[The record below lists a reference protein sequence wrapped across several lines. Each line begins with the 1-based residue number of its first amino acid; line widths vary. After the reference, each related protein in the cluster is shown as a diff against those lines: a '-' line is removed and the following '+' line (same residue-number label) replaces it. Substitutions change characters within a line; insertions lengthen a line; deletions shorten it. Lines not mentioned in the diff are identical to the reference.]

1 MVINHNK
8 KDRIMNKTQRNLSEQ
23 TGSLIKALEYVLLAQ
38 EELLSNF
45 HNTYGEDSGDSMYRK
60 DFETPIDS
68 LKSAIK
74 DWIGESM
81 EVNMGY
87 IGDNLY

>member
-1 MVINHNK
+1 
-8 KDRIMNKTQRNLSEQ
+8 MNTTTRKVSEQ

-45 HNTYGEDSGDSMYRK
+45 HNTYGDESGDSMYSK
-60 DFETPIDS
+60 DFETPIGN

-74 DWIGESM
+74 EWIGESM

>member
-1 MVINHNK
+1 
-8 KDRIMNKTQRNLSEQ
+8 MNTTTRKVSEQ

-45 HNTYGEDSGDSMYRK
+45 HNTYGDESGDSMYSK
-60 DFETPIDS
+60 DFETPIDN

-74 DWIGESM
+74 EWIGESM
-81 EVNMGY
+81 EVNMGF

>member
-1 MVINHNK
+1 
-8 KDRIMNKTQRNLSEQ
+8 MNTTTRTLSEQ

-45 HNTYGEDSGDSMYRK
+45 HNTYGDESGDSMYQK
-60 DFETPIDS
+60 DFETPIDN

-74 DWIGESM
+74 EWIGESM

>member
-1 MVINHNK
+1 
-8 KDRIMNKTQRNLSEQ
+8 MNTTTRKVSEQ

-45 HNTYGEDSGDSMYRK
+45 HNTYGEKSGESMYSK
-60 DFETPIDS
+60 DFETQVES
-68 LKSAIK
+68 LKTAIK
-74 DWIGESM
+74 GWIGESM

>member
-1 MVINHNK
+1 
-8 KDRIMNKTQRNLSEQ
+8 MNTTTRKVSEQ

-45 HNTYGEDSGDSMYRK
+45 HNTYGEESGESMYSK
-60 DFETPIDS
+60 DFETQVES
-68 LKSAIK
+68 LKNAIK
-74 DWIGESM
+74 GWIGESM

>member
-1 MVINHNK
+1 
-8 KDRIMNKTQRNLSEQ
+8 MNTTTRKVSEQ

-45 HNTYGEDSGDSMYRK
+45 HNTYGDESGDSMYSK
-60 DFETPIDS
+60 DFETPIDN

-74 DWIGESM
+74 EWIGESM

-87 IGDNLY
+87 LGDNLY

>member
-1 MVINHNK
+1 
-8 KDRIMNKTQRNLSEQ
+8 MNTTTRKVSEQ

-38 EELLSNF
+38 EELYSNL
-45 HNTYGEDSGDSMYRK
+45 HANYGDESGDSIYQK
-60 DFETPIDS
+60 DFETQVDS
-68 LKSAIK
+68 LKTAIK
-74 DWIGESM
+74 GWIGESM

>member
-1 MVINHNK
+1 
-8 KDRIMNKTQRNLSEQ
+8 
-23 TGSLIKALEYVLLAQ
+23 
-38 EELLSNF
+38 
-45 HNTYGEDSGDSMYRK
+45 MYQK
-60 DFETPIDS
+60 DFETPIDN

-74 DWIGESM
+74 EWIGESM

>member
-1 MVINHNK
+1 
-8 KDRIMNKTQRNLSEQ
+8 MNTTTRKVSEQ

-45 HNTYGEDSGDSMYRK
+45 HNTYGEESGDSMYSK
-60 DFETPIDS
+60 DFETPIDN

-74 DWIGESM
+74 GWIGESM
-81 EVNMGY
+81 EVNMGLL
-87 IGDNLY
+87 GDNLY

>member
-1 MVINHNK
+1 
-8 KDRIMNKTQRNLSEQ
+8 MNTTTRKVSEQ
-23 TGSLIKALEYVLLAQ
+23 TGALIKALEYVLLAQ

-45 HNTYGEDSGDSMYRK
+45 HNTYGEESGESMYSK
-60 DFETPIDS
+60 DFETQVES
-68 LKSAIK
+68 LKTAIK
-74 DWIGESM
+74 GWIGESM

>member
-1 MVINHNK
+1 
-8 KDRIMNKTQRNLSEQ
+8 MNTTTRKVSEQ

-45 HNTYGEDSGDSMYRK
+45 HNIYGEESGDSMYSK
-60 DFETPIDS
+60 DFETPIDN

-74 DWIGESM
+74 EWIGESM
-81 EVNMGY
+81 EVNMGLL
-87 IGDNLY
+87 GDNLY

>member
-1 MVINHNK
+1 
-8 KDRIMNKTQRNLSEQ
+8 MNTTTRKVSEQ

-45 HNTYGEDSGDSMYRK
+45 HNTYGEESGESMYSK
-60 DFETPIDS
+60 DFETQVES
-68 LKSAIK
+68 LKTAIK
-74 DWIGESM
+74 GWIGESM

>member
-1 MVINHNK
+1 
-8 KDRIMNKTQRNLSEQ
+8 MNTTTRKVSEQ

-38 EELLSNF
+38 EELLSNL
-45 HNTYGEDSGDSMYRK
+45 HNTYGEESGESMYSK
-60 DFETPIDS
+60 DFETQVES
-68 LKSAIK
+68 LKTAIK
-74 DWIGESM
+74 GWIGESM

>member
-1 MVINHNK
+1 
-8 KDRIMNKTQRNLSEQ
+8 MNTTTRKVSEQ

-45 HNTYGEDSGDSMYRK
+45 HNTYGEESGDSMYQK
-60 DFETPIDS
+60 DFETPIDN
-68 LKSAIK
+68 LKSAIQE
-74 DWIGESM
+74 WIGESM
-81 EVNMGY
+81 EVNMGL